1 MTLFVC
7 LLLPGAC
14 ITHHVQQA
22 NNDSNLPHPIQVHFA
37 RDVTI
42 CLVGGRG
49 ARRHDEEKFDGEDQ
63 RAWSKWWVTFAS
75 PLWQG
80 LISVHLQIA
89 PICALPRPIKLMLPE
104 NH

>member
-1 MTLFVC
+1 MTQ
-7 LLLPGAC
+7 
-14 ITHHVQQA
+14 HVQQA
-22 NNDSNLPHPIQVHFA
+22 SNDSNLPHPIQVQFA

-75 PLWQG
+75 RCGKDSPQFTCKL
-80 LISVHLQIA
+80 LPSVPCRVQSS
-89 PICALPRPIKLMLPE
+89 
-104 NH
+104 